1 MKRNT
6 DYKNAALAALKGN
19 WGKAVLA
26 TVIYM
31 AIMYIAMG
39 PYVYNTV
46 KLQNYVRESL
56 PQVSS
61 SISFSTAI
69 RQSMEASL
77 SLAQD
82 SEYIAMQSKTSG
94 SMGLYYL
101 LLFFIVLPLGVGFL
115 NAFRKLL
122 VQGDNE
128 LPGNMYKLAT
138 SNYWHKVWGMFLVM
152 LFTFLWSLLF
162 IIPGIIKG
170 ISYAMTQYILAD
182 CPNVKAKDALK
193 LSMRMMDGHKW
204 EYFVFG
210 LSFIGWIL
218 LSVITLGLAA
228 AFYTEPYMHSSTAQY
243 YLEVRN
249 EALRTGAITQGQL
262 DGTEL
267 V

>member
-162 IIPGIIKG
+162 IIPGIVKCFSYSMTPFILEEHPELGANEAIDHSRAMMKG
-170 ISYAMTQYILAD
+170 HKFDLFWLILSFFGWGFLCLFTFGIGYLWLVPYMDTSISAFYED
-182 CPNVKAKDALK
+182 VKADYEVN
-193 LSMRMMDGHKW
+193 G
-204 EYFVFG
+204 
-210 LSFIGWIL
+210 
-218 LSVITLGLAA
+218 GLA
-228 AFYTEPYMHSSTAQY
+228 
-243 YLEVRN
+243 
-249 EALRTGAITQGQL
+249 
-262 DGTEL
+262 
-267 V
+267 

>member
-162 IIPGIIKG
+162 IIPGIVKCF
-170 ISYAMTQYILAD
+170 SYSMTPFILEEHPELGANEAIDHSRAMM
-182 CPNVKAKDALK
+182 K
-193 LSMRMMDGHKW
+193 GHKFDLFW
-204 EYFVFG
+204 LI
-210 LSFIGWIL
+210 LSFIGWGFLCLFTFGIGYL
-218 LSVITLGLAA
+218 WLTPYMETSVA
-228 AFYTEPYMHSSTAQY
+228 AFYEDVKADY
-243 YLEVRN
+243 EVN
-249 EALRTGAITQGQL
+249 GGLI
-262 DGTEL
+262 
-267 V
+267 

>member
-138 SNYWHKVWGMFLVM
+138 SNYGHKVWGMFLVM

-162 IIPGIIKG
+162 IIPGIVKCF
-170 ISYAMTQYILAD
+170 SYSMTPFILEEHPELGANEAIDHSRAMM
-182 CPNVKAKDALK
+182 K
-193 LSMRMMDGHKW
+193 GHKFDLFW
-204 EYFVFG
+204 LI
-210 LSFIGWIL
+210 LSFIGWGFLCLFTFGIGYL
-218 LSVITLGLAA
+218 WLVPYMDTSISAFYEDVKADYEVNGGLA
-228 AFYTEPYMHSSTAQY
+228 
-243 YLEVRN
+243 
-249 EALRTGAITQGQL
+249 
-262 DGTEL
+262 
-267 V
+267 

>member
-82 SEYIAMQSKTSG
+82 SEYIAMQSKASG

-162 IIPGIIKG
+162 IIPGIVKCF
-170 ISYAMTQYILAD
+170 SYSMTPFILEEHPELGANEAIDHSRAMM
-182 CPNVKAKDALK
+182 K
-193 LSMRMMDGHKW
+193 GHKFDLFW
-204 EYFVFG
+204 LI
-210 LSFIGWIL
+210 LSFIGWGFLCLFTFGIGYL
-218 LSVITLGLAA
+218 WLVPYMDTSISAFYEDVKADYEVNGGLA
-228 AFYTEPYMHSSTAQY
+228 
-243 YLEVRN
+243 
-249 EALRTGAITQGQL
+249 
-262 DGTEL
+262 
-267 V
+267 

>member
-162 IIPGIIKG
+162 IIPGIVKCF
-170 ISYAMTQYILAD
+170 SYSMTPFILEEH
-182 CPNVKAKDALK
+182 P
-193 LSMRMMDGHKW
+193 
-204 EYFVFG
+204 E
-210 LSFIGWIL
+210 
-218 LSVITLGLAA
+218 LGA
-228 AFYTEPYMHSSTAQY
+228 
-243 YLEVRN
+243 N
-249 EALRTGAITQGQL
+249 EAIDHCRAMM
-262 DGTEL
+262 
-267 V
+267 

>member
-31 AIMYIAMG
+31 AIMYIALG

-162 IIPGIIKG
+162 IIPGIVKCF
-170 ISYAMTQYILAD
+170 SYSMTPFILEEHPELGANEAIDHSRAMM
-182 CPNVKAKDALK
+182 K
-193 LSMRMMDGHKW
+193 GHKFDLFW
-204 EYFVFG
+204 LI
-210 LSFIGWIL
+210 LSFIGWGFLCLFTFGIGYL
-218 LSVITLGLAA
+218 WLVPYMDTSISAFYEDVKADYEVNGGLA
-228 AFYTEPYMHSSTAQY
+228 
-243 YLEVRN
+243 
-249 EALRTGAITQGQL
+249 
-262 DGTEL
+262 
-267 V
+267 

>member
-82 SEYIAMQSKTSG
+82 SEYIAMQSKASG

-101 LLFFIVLPLGVGFL
+101 MLFFIVLPLGVGFL

-162 IIPGIIKG
+162 IIPGIVKCF
-170 ISYAMTQYILAD
+170 SYSMTPFILEEHPELGANDAIDHSRAMM
-182 CPNVKAKDALK
+182 K
-193 LSMRMMDGHKW
+193 GHKFDLFW
-204 EYFVFG
+204 LL
-210 LSFIGWIL
+210 LSFIGWGFLCLFTFGIGYL
-218 LSVITLGLAA
+218 WLIPYMNTSVS
-228 AFYTEPYMHSSTAQY
+228 AFYEDVKADY
-243 YLEVRN
+243 EVN
-249 EALRTGAITQGQL
+249 GGLI
-262 DGTEL
+262 
-267 V
+267 